1 MAAGGLR
8 AVSLL
13 LLLCSVFL
21 SVPSV
26 SWTSVRVS
34 LLLLLQEN
42 LLFQLLWFLCASF
55 SSCLFLFFNRWM
67 SSLQK
72 YSFRKCLIFPLE
84 FIPQH
89 YFNFG
94 SSKSYTV
101 NKVFFYFIILDFFS
115 HISSTHVLISS
126 LIFLLVPSAV
136 MGVSLLLLASPSP
149 EDGQS
154 PRGGWAAAETSSG
167 CRASFL
173 RLEVVFVSDNC
184 LTNNILMGFGW
195 NWENP
200 EPPVSLCAERCLV
213 RVHFLIAVQRWCV

>member
-1 MAAGGLR
+1 MWPLAGS
-8 AVSLL
+8 AVSPR
-13 LLLCSVFL
+13 LLLCSAFL

-26 SWTSVRVS
+26 RVLDVCPGGSLVS
-34 LLLLLQEN
+34 LLPLLQEN

-101 NKVFFYFIILDFFS
+101 NKVFFYFFILDFFS

-126 LIFLLVPSAV
+126 LIILLVPSAV
-136 MGVSLLLLASPSP
+136 MGVSILLLTSLSP
-149 EDGQS
+149 EDRQS
-154 PRGGWAAAETSSG
+154 PRGGWAAAEISSG
-167 CRASFL
+167 
-173 RLEVVFVSDNC
+173 
-184 LTNNILMGFGW
+184 
-195 NWENP
+195 
-200 EPPVSLCAERCLV
+200 
-213 RVHFLIAVQRWCV
+213 